1 MRAGPRANFFRPGA
15 ACSNLLANRQRSATM
30 QNVSIRSLPE
40 DKSPR
45 PAVNLSPSRPMKLFE
60 KLVQRK
66 AQRRKSTTGRLAL
79 LSAILLWFV
88 AAGAGLSFLA
98 SYENAPGVAAAAPSR
113 WPAGSR
119 IKPAPDRATLVMLT
133 HPQCPCTRASI
144 EELDKLMAHC
154 QGRVDAY
161 VLLLKPDGSSDEWVN
176 TDILKN
182 ALRIPGVRVLVDE
195 DGAEAHYFQ
204 AATSGQVIL
213 YGADGRLLFSGG
225 ITRSRGHVGDNAG
238 KSAIESLVNTGT
250 ANVDRSIVFG
260 CPLFNPDSECR
271 NPAYEKVRK

>member
-1 MRAGPRANFFRPGA
+1 
-15 ACSNLLANRQRSATM
+15 
-30 QNVSIRSLPE
+30 
-40 DKSPR
+40 
-45 PAVNLSPSRPMKLFE
+45 MKLFG
-60 KLVQRK
+60 KLVQQK
-66 AQRRKSTTGRLAL
+66 TQPGKSTPGRLAL
-79 LSAILLWFV
+79 LSAILLWFIAV
-88 AAGAGLSFLA
+88 GAGLSFLW
-98 SYENAPGVAAAAPSR
+98 SYENAPGLAAAAPSR
-113 WPAGSR
+113 WPNDSR
-119 IKPAPDRATLVMLT
+119 IKPAPDRATLVMLI

-154 QGRVDAY
+154 QGRVNAY
-161 VLLLKPDGSSDEWVN
+161 VVLMKPHGFADDWVE
-176 TDILKN
+176 TDLWRH

-195 DGAEAHYFQ
+195 DGAEAHHFR

-213 YGADGRLLFSGG
+213 YGTDGSLLFSGG